1 MKENKEEL
9 IKIGQEQ
16 IDKAVNLFEGKAIDT
31 LNFLTEQFKNDFA
44 EEIDSKIQGYKKDFD
59 RLLLEYYELETEN
72 KEFCEHNKKLR
83 EEIEQLK
90 YEQSKVAV
98 EKLEELRARFD
109 NSPIIFFH
117 DTELNE
123 KERAIVRDEYED
135 AKFIFRD
142 NIDQL
147 LAELKGESDE

>member
-1 MKENKEEL
+1 MKVCKKVDCIHYSNNLKCGLHDEDCKNYSNYNSYGYHNYDEIVTRFLECEEEL
-9 IKIGQEQ
+9 QT
-16 IDKAVNLFEGKAIDT
+16 V
-31 LNFLTEQFKNDFA
+31 
-44 EEIDSKIQGYKKDFD
+44 KKQLKQHK
-59 RLLLEYYELETEN
+59 R
-72 KEFCEHNKKLR
+72 LR
-83 EEIEQLK
+83 EENKQLK
-90 YEQSKVAV
+90 SEQNKVAV

-147 LAELKGESDE
+147 LAELKGESDD

>member
-1 MKENKEEL
+1 MKRKLIDEFLNKVECPWGMNRAEL
-9 IKIGQEQ
+9 
-16 IDKAVNLFEGKAIDT
+16 
-31 LNFLTEQFKNDFA
+31 EQFQSEVK
-44 EEIDSKIQGYKKDFD
+44 
-59 RLLLEYYELETEN
+59 
-72 KEFCEHNKKLR
+72 
-83 EEIEQLK
+83 QLK
-90 YEQSKVAV
+90 SEQNKVAV

-123 KERAIVRDEYED
+123 KERAIVRDEYEN